1 MVLNKNIIAGLFL
14 SGTMLLG
21 FNGYAGN
28 EDRAGSAG
36 STELNINPWA
46 RNAGWGMA
54 GMSSINGL
62 EAMYS
67 NMAGLAYTRGTEIVF
82 CRSNWLGQA
91 SGIGLNAF
99 GFAQK
104 LGESG
109 ALGISM
115 ASFNYGDIQITT
127 TELPEGGLGSYSPSS
142 MNITLG
148 YAKKFSP
155 TISGGLAIKVIS
167 TQMTNVRTQGVA
179 LDAGIRYVTGENEK
193 IKFGISLK
201 NVGPPM
207 SYKGDGLSIEM
218 ENLETEL
225 LLTTEQ
231 RAASYELPSQLNIGA
246 SYDFIFSEK
255 SKLITA
261 LTYTSNSFT
270 RDQWRLGLEYM
281 LKSEKVHF
289 TLRGGYVYE
298 SEVFSLENRATA
310 LTGPTGGFSV
320 DFPVG
325 ENGTAIGLDYA
336 VRTSAL
342 GFIHTVGAKIN
353 IGGGE

>member
-1 MVLNKNIIAGLFL
+1 MVLNKKILIGLLL
-14 SGTMLLG
+14 SGSMMFSIDG
-21 FNGYAGN
+21 HAGN

-54 GMSSINGL
+54 GMSSIDGL

-82 CRSNWLGQA
+82 SRSNWLGQA

-104 LGESG
+104 LGETG
-109 ALGISM
+109 ALGLSLS
-115 ASFNYGDIQITT
+115 SFNYGDIQITT
-127 TELPEGGLGSYSPSS
+127 TELPEGGLGTYSPSS
-142 MNITLG
+142 MNINLG
-148 YAKKFSP
+148 YAKKFSN

-179 LDAGIRYVTGENEK
+179 LDAGIRYVTGENEQ
-193 IKFGISLK
+193 IKFGISLR

-218 ENLETEL
+218 QNLDTEL
-225 LLTTEQ
+225 SLTTEQ

-255 SKLITA
+255 SVLVA
-261 LTYTSNSFT
+261 GLTYTSNSFT
-270 RDQWRLGLEYM
+270 RDQWRLGLQYK

-289 TLRGGYVYE
+289 IIRGGYVYE
-298 SEVFSLENRATA
+298 SDIISKENRATA
-310 LTGPTGGFSV
+310 LTGPTGGFTV

-325 ENGTAIGLDYA
+325 ENGTALGLDYA

-342 GFIHTVGAKIN
+342 GLIHTVGAKIN

>member
-1 MVLNKNIIAGLFL
+1 MVLNKNILVGLLL
-14 SGTMLLG
+14 SGSMLCSLSG
-21 FNGYAGN
+21 QAGN

-46 RNAGWGMA
+46 RSAGWGMA
-54 GMSSINGL
+54 GMSSMNGL
-62 EAMYS
+62 ESMFS
-67 NMAGLAYTRGTEIVF
+67 NMAGLAYTKGTEIAF

-104 LGESG
+104 LGETG
-109 ALGISM
+109 ALGISLS
-115 ASFNYGDIQITT
+115 SFNYGDIQITT
-127 TELPEGGLGSYSPSS
+127 TELPEGGLGTYSPSS
-142 MNITLG
+142 MNIALG

-155 TISGGLAIKVIS
+155 TISGGLSVKVIS

-179 LDAGIRYVTGENEK
+179 LDAGIRYVTGENEQ
-193 IKFGISLK
+193 IKFGISLR

-207 SYKGDGLSIEM
+207 SFKGDGLAIEM
-218 ENLETEL
+218 QNLDTEL

-255 SKLITA
+255 STLVAA

-270 RDQWRLGLEYM
+270 RDQWRLGVEYK

-289 TLRGGYVYE
+289 ILRGGYVYE
-298 SEVFSLENRATA
+298 SDIFSADNRATA
-310 LTGPTGGFSV
+310 LTGPAGGLSV